1 VRKNIWNPPIEPTL
15 KKCHTKVL
23 SSSSFNNYVMT
34 RKISLS
40 LMLLFLGTQISLTQ
54 PAAKAQTPIAPTTT
68 TKSICPTQL
77 GTAIDTVINRPLFSR
92 VRWGILVQPLSTAQT
107 LYSRDAQKYFTP
119 ASNLKLLTTA
129 AALQQLGANFRIRT
143 SIYQSG
149 NGVLRVVGRGDP
161 SLSDTQLQTL
171 AQQLKQ
177 KGITQIQRLIADD
190 SYIQGDI
197 VNPTWQWEDVQSD
210 YGAPVNSFILN
221 QNIFSL
227 KLVPQAVGKPL
238 QVVWTDINEAKQWRI
253 INQSITVVQN
263 QPSYVNVTRELS
275 GTVLRIQ
282 GQLTANSEPSLI
294 DLPVVD
300 PNYYFLRR
308 FRTALATEKITLGQT
323 LVESGGLNQEEIA
336 FVESPPLSELLAETN
351 LNSNNLYA
359 EALLR
364 ALVVKK
370 PKVKNQTSA
379 DVGLEVIKA
388 SLTQLGVDSA
398 NYILMDGSGLS
409 RRNLVTPEAFV
420 QTLRGIAK
428 TPTAFMYRAS
438 LPVAGKSGTLKGR
451 FQNTSAEG
459 IVQAKTGTLTGVVS
473 LSGYLNAPKYEP
485 LVFSIIVNQSEQPA
499 TVVRQAID
507 EIVVLLTQLQRC

>member
-1 VRKNIWNPPIEPTL
+1 MVRL
-15 KKCHTKVL
+15 KAFNQPLGVL
-23 SSSSFNNYVMT
+23 LIFLASQIGFSS
-34 RKISLS
+34 I
-40 LMLLFLGTQISLTQ
+40 
-54 PAAKAQTPIAPTTT
+54 AKAQTQVPPTTT
-68 TKSICPTQL
+68 TKSICSTKV
-77 GTAIDTVINRPLFSR
+77 GTAIDAVINRPLFSR
-92 VRWGILVQPLSTAQT
+92 VRWGILVQPLSTGPI

-143 SIYQSG
+143 SIYQDG

-177 KGITQIQRLIADD
+177 KGITQIQQLIADD

-197 VNPTWQWEDVQSD
+197 VNSTWQWEDVQSD
-210 YGAPVNSFILN
+210 YGAPVSSFILN

-227 KLVPQAVGKPL
+227 KLVPQAVGKSL
-238 QVVWTDINEAKQWRI
+238 QVVWTDPGEARQWRT
-253 INQSITVVQN
+253 INQSVTVAQN
-263 QPSYVNVTRELS
+263 QPSYVNVNRELS

-282 GQLTANSEPSLI
+282 GQLTTNSEPSLI

-308 FRTALATEKITLGQT
+308 FRAALATEKIALGQIS
-323 LVESGGLNQEEIA
+323 VANRGVNQEEIA
-336 FVESPPLSELLAETN
+336 FVESPLLSELLAETN

-364 ALVVKK
+364 ALAVKK
-370 PKVKNQTSA
+370 PRVNQTSA
-379 DVGLEVIKA
+379 DVGLEVVKA
-388 SLTQLGVDSA
+388 SLTQLGVDPA
-398 NYILMDGSGLS
+398 NYILVDGSGLS

-420 QTLRGIAK
+420 QTLRGIAR
-428 TPTAFMYRAS
+428 TPTAYIYRAS

-451 FQNTSAEG
+451 FQDTPAEG
-459 IVQAKTGTLTGVVS
+459 IVQAKTGTLTGAIS
-473 LSGYLNAPKYEP
+473 LSGYMNAPKYEP

-499 TVVRQAID
+499 TVLRQAID

>member
-1 VRKNIWNPPIEPTL
+1 MRL
-15 KKCHTKVL
+15 KIFNQPLGVL
-23 SSSSFNNYVMT
+23 LIFLTSQIGFSSRV
-34 RKISLS
+34 
-40 LMLLFLGTQISLTQ
+40 
-54 PAAKAQTPIAPTTT
+54 AKAQTQVAPTTS
-68 TKSICPTQL
+68 TKSICSTQL
-77 GTAIDTVINRPLFSR
+77 GTAIDAVINRPLFSR
-92 VRWGILVQPLSTAQT
+92 VRWGILVQPLSSGQT
-107 LYSRDAQKYFTP
+107 LYSRDAQKYFIP

-143 SIYQSG
+143 SIYQNG

-227 KLVPQAVGKPL
+227 KLVPQAVGKSL
-238 QVVWTDINEAKQWRI
+238 QVVWTDVGEAKQWRT
-253 INQSITVVQN
+253 INQSVTVAQN
-263 QPSYVNVTRELS
+263 QPSYINVTRELS

-282 GQLTANSEPSLI
+282 GQLTTNSEPSLI

-323 LVESGGLNQEEIA
+323 LVVNGGVNQEEIA
-336 FVESPPLSELLAETN
+336 FVESPPLSELLMET
-351 LNSNNLYA
+351 LQNSNNLYA

-364 ALVVKK
+364 ALAGEKPRVKTK
-370 PKVKNQTSA
+370 TSV
-379 DVGLEVIKA
+379 DVGLEAVKA
-388 SLTQLGVDSA
+388 SLTQLGVDPA
-398 NYILMDGSGLS
+398 NYILVDGSGLS
-409 RRNLVTPEAFV
+409 RRNLATPEAFV
-420 QTLRGIAK
+420 QTLRGMAR
-428 TPTAFMYRAS
+428 TPAGYVYRAS
-438 LPVAGKSGTLKGR
+438 LPVAGKIGTLKGR

-473 LSGYLNAPKYEP
+473 LSGYINAPKYEP
-485 LVFSIIVNQSEQPA
+485 IVFSIIVNQSEQPA
-499 TVVRQAID
+499 TILRQAID